1 MESVVLEK
9 AQKLVQR
16 LDRAAE
22 EGESIDIR
30 EWLNFFTFDVISD
43 MAFGNDPNFL
53 QTGEAKIEAWEM
65 SRKRSY
71 IINPIKAFQNN
82 NIHVASIGHWPALL
96 SITKRLTQWFPYS
109 KCGDAF
115 SDMCIQQI
123 RSRMKKPNIVA
134 RPGLPHGDFFQHLLV
149 DGTTGQ
155 ARNLPFQELVQEAGV
170 FLSAGSDTTASS
182 MTNTLYLLLKTPA
195 ALCRLRAEIH
205 SATTTPHLNT
215 PPASSLGPTSP
226 QQPAPS
232 IIPYT
237 TTLHPLR
244 YLRAC
249 IDESLRHLPPT
260 SIGLLRMT
268 PPQGALIA
276 GHHIPGG
283 ITVSVPTY
291 TLHHDPALFP
301 APWEYRPERWLD
313 EGVIEGRND
322 KEEEEGDHG
331 REDQQQQQRS
341 KNLKDYVIPFTL
353 GRHACLGRNIAYLES
368 SVVLASLVMRYDFEF
383 AVEGGGEGRGEF
395 ELPVLERI
403 NANPGAMP
411 VRVRKRG

>member
-1 MESVVLEK
+1 MEPLVLDK

-22 EGESIDIR
+22 EGETIDIR

-53 QTGEAKIEAWEM
+53 QSGEAKIEAWEM
-65 SRKRSY
+65 ERKRSY
-71 IINPIKAFQNN
+71 QINPIQAFQNN
-82 NIHVASIGHWPALL
+82 TIHVASIGHWPALL
-96 SITKRLTQWFPYS
+96 SITKYLTKWFPYS

-123 RSRMKKPNIVA
+123 LSRLKKPNIVA
-134 RPGLPHGDFFQHLLV
+134 RPDLPHGDFFQHLLV
-149 DGTTGQ
+149 DSATGQ
-155 ARNLPFQELVQEAGV
+155 PRGLPFQELVQEAGV

-195 ALCRLRAEIH
+195 ALSKLRSEIH
-205 SATTTPHLNT
+205 SALLGQTTSSPHPDSPT
-215 PPASSLGPTSP
+215 PP
-226 QQPAPS
+226 

-237 TTLHPLR
+237 TTLSPLR

-276 GHHIPGG
+276 GHPVRGG

-291 TLHHDPALFP
+291 TLHHDPHLFP
-301 APWEYRPERWLD
+301 DPWEYRPERWLD
-313 EGVIEGRND
+313 GAAGNVEKAEDAG
-322 KEEEEGDHG
+322 EEGTDHQ
-331 REDQQQQQRS
+331 QQQQQRQRT
-341 KNLKDYVIPFTL
+341 KNSNLRDYVIPFTL
-353 GRHACLGRNIAYLES
+353 GRHACLGRNVAYLEQ
-368 SVVLASLVMRYDFEF
+368 SVVLASLVWRYEFEF
-383 AVEGGGEGRGEF
+383 AAAAEGKKMGGLGF

-403 NANPGAMP
+403 NANPGAMV
-411 VRVRKRG
+411 VRVRRRRLL